1 MFALFG
7 KKDSGLIGVD
17 IGSSSVKLVA
27 LTNQSGQFTLDGYAV
42 VPVPPAAVIDG
53 NVQDVGQVADA
64 VERAAKVAGTSLKK
78 VVVAVPSSAVIT
90 KTLAISDS
98 FSEIELEEQVK
109 LEADQFIPYP
119 LDEVA
124 IDFEVKGASQHN
136 TDFNDILVVACR
148 RSDVELRDDA
158 VTGAGLK
165 CEVVDVDTYAVERA
179 FAQLEAGAEPQES
192 DELVGIVD
200 IGAATLTLNVFRNG
214 QIVYNREQ
222 AFGGNELTNSI
233 HQHFGIPL
241 GEVEQKLRQ
250 GELNA
255 EIQQLFVLPF
265 RGTIAQQVSR
275 ALQFFYS
282 SGVHSELSR
291 LYLMGG
297 TAGISE
303 LAQQIEQEIGVTTL
317 TADPFQQMKINSKIS
332 RERLSADASS
342 LVKACGL
349 AMRPIEG

>member
-1 MFALFG
+1 VFALFG
-7 KKDSGLIGVD
+7 KKDAGLVGVD
-17 IGSSSVKLVA
+17 IGSSFVKLVA
-27 LTNQSGQFTLDGYAV
+27 LTDHSGQFTLDGYAV

-53 NVQDVGQVADA
+53 NVQDVAQVSEA
-64 VERAAKVAGTSLKK
+64 VERAAKVAGTNLKK
-78 VVVAVPSSAVIT
+78 VVVAVPSSAVISKSLT
-90 KTLAISDS
+90 INDS
-98 FSEIELEEQVK
+98 FTEIELEEQVK

-124 IDFEVKGASQHN
+124 IDFEVKGVSEHN
-136 TDFNDILVVACR
+136 ADFNDILVVACR
-148 RSDVELRDDA
+148 RSDVEMREDA
-158 VTGAGLK
+158 INGAGLK
-165 CEVVDVDTYAVERA
+165 CDVVDVDTYAVERA
-179 FAQLEAGAEPQES
+179 FAQLENNTDS

-200 IGAATLTLNVFRNG
+200 VGAATLTLNVFRNG

-233 HQHFGIPL
+233 HQHYGIPL

-250 GELNA
+250 GELNT

-265 RGTIAQQVSR
+265 RGNVAQQVSR

-291 LYLMGG
+291 LYVMGG
-297 TAGISE
+297 TAAIDGIAE
-303 LAQQIEQEIGVTTL
+303 QIEQEIGVATL
-317 TADPFQQMKINSKIS
+317 TANPFQQMKVSSKIS
-332 RERLSADASS
+332 GEKLAADASS

-349 AMRPIEG
+349 AMRPVGE

>member
-17 IGSSSVKLVA
+17 IGSSFVKLVA

-53 NVQDVGQVADA
+53 NIQDIGQVSEA
-64 VERAAKVAGTSLKK
+64 VERAAKVAGTSLKN

-98 FSEIELEEQVK
+98 FTEVELEEQVK

-124 IDFEVKGASQHN
+124 IDFEVKGASLHN
-136 TDFNDILVVACR
+136 ADFNDILVVACR
-148 RSDVELRDDA
+148 RADVELREDA

-179 FAQLEAGAEPQES
+179 FAHLEAGAESTDQE
-192 DELVGIVD
+192 ELVGIVD
-200 IGAATLTLNVFRNG
+200 IGAATLTLNVFRDG

-233 HQHFGIPL
+233 HQHYGIPL

-265 RGTIAQQVSR
+265 RSTIALQVSR

-282 SGVHSELSR
+282 SGVHNELSR

-297 TAGISE
+297 AVTISE
-303 LAQQIEQEIGVTTL
+303 LSEQIEQEIGVTTL
-317 TADPFQQMKINSKIS
+317 ITDPFQQMKINSKIS
-332 RERLSADASS
+332 RERLSVDAPS

-349 AMRPIEG
+349 AMRPVEG